1 MQLSRQAEALHRE
14 PPQRDS
20 MHREP
25 VYRELADTLRSEL
38 NRYIAGEFL
47 PAETQL
53 AARFDVNRHTVRR
66 AIDELVRE
74 GSLLRRQGK
83 GTQVLG
89 RPLVYPVA
97 AQSAYSQSLS
107 AQGHGVEAIL
117 LQRRPCVATR
127 EEAEHLGL
135 EEHAPL
141 IELQTL
147 RRLDGQPVSL
157 IRHRYCAS
165 RSDLLADYKSGSVRQ
180 FLAAHGLPLTR
191 TFSLI
196 GARLPSREEAS
207 VLLMPRHLPA
217 LTVLTLSRDAQGHP
231 VEIAHS
237 TSRSDRFQYQIV
249 T

>member
-1 MQLSRQAEALHRE
+1 
-14 PPQRDS
+14 
-20 MHREP
+20 
-25 VYRELADTLRSEL
+25 VYRELADTLRKEL
-38 NRYIAGEFL
+38 NDYTAGQYL

-53 AARFDVNRHTVRR
+53 AARFAVNRHTVRR

-74 GSLLRRQGK
+74 GCLLRRQGK

-107 AQGHGVEAIL
+107 AQGHGVEAVL
-117 LQRRPCVATR
+117 LHRRRCQATR

-135 EEHAPL
+135 AEHAPM

-165 RSDLLADYKSGSVRQ
+165 RSDLLSDYQSGSVRQ
-180 FLAAHGLPLTR
+180 FLAARNLVLTR

-196 GARLPSREEAS
+196 GARLPSRDEAS

-217 LTVLTLSRDAQGHP
+217 LTVLTLSRDEDGHP

>member
-1 MQLSRQAEALHRE
+1 MNMSRQ
-14 PPQRDS
+14 S
-20 MHREP
+20 EP
-25 VYRELADTLRSEL
+25 VYRELANTLRDEL
-38 NRYIAGEFL
+38 TCYTVREFL
-47 PAETQL
+47 PAEIRL

-89 RPLVYPVA
+89 RPLVYPMA
-97 AQSAYSQSLS
+97 ADSAYSQSLS
-107 AQGHGVEAIL
+107 AQGHGVEATL
-117 LQRRPCVATR
+117 LLRRHCQATR
-127 EEAEHLGL
+127 EEAEHLGM

-147 RRLDGQPVSL
+147 RRVDGQPVSL
-157 IRHRYCAS
+157 IRHRFCS
-165 RSDLLADYKSGSVRQ
+165 RYSELLAGYAGGSVRKY
-180 FLAAHGLPLTR
+180 LSARDLTLTR

-196 GARLPSREEAS
+196 GARLPSREEAT

-217 LTVLTLSRDAQGHP
+217 LTVFTLSRDAHGRP

>member
-1 MQLSRQAEALHRE
+1 MITTGEGANPFFAMHLSRQ
-14 PPQRDS
+14 S
-20 MHREP
+20 EP
-25 VYRELADTLRSEL
+25 VYRELADTLRREMT
-38 NRYIAGEFL
+38 RYMAGEFL

-53 AARFDVNRHTVRR
+53 AARFEVNRHTVRR

-89 RPLVYPVA
+89 RPLVYPA
-97 AQSAYSQSLS
+97 AAESAYSQSLS
-107 AQGHGVEAIL
+107 ALGHGVEAVL
-117 LQRRPCVATR
+117 LQRRQCVATR
-127 EEAEHLGL
+127 EEAAHLGL

-165 RSDLLADYKSGSVRQ
+165 RTKLVADYKSGSVRQ
-180 FLAAHGLPLTR
+180 YLASRDLPLTR

-217 LTVLTLSRDAQGHP
+217 LTVLTLSRDANGHP

>member
-1 MQLSRQAEALHRE
+1 MHLSRQAQPLHRE
-14 PPQRDS
+14 PR
-20 MHREP
+20 
-25 VYRELADTLRSEL
+25 YRELANTLRSEL
-38 NRYIAGEFL
+38 TRFTAGDYL
-47 PAETQL
+47 PAEIQL
-53 AARFDVNRHTVRR
+53 AARFAVNRHTVRR
-66 AIDELVRE
+66 AVDELVRE

-89 RPLVYPVA
+89 RPLVYPVD

-117 LQRRPCVATR
+117 LQRRLCVATC
-127 EEAEHLGL
+127 EEAAHLGL
-135 EEHAPL
+135 PDHAAL

-147 RRLDGQPVSL
+147 RHLDGQPVSL

-165 RSDLLADYKSGSVRQ
+165 RSELLAGYSGGSVRG
-180 FLAAHGLPLTR
+180 FFAAHDLPLTR

-217 LTVLTLSRDAQGHP
+217 LTVLTLSRDASGHP
-231 VEIAHS
+231 VELAQS
-237 TSRSDRFQYQIV
+237 TSRSDRFQYQVV

>member
-1 MQLSRQAEALHRE
+1 M
-14 PPQRDS
+14 
-20 MHREP
+20 
-25 VYRELADTLRSEL
+25 YRELAETLRSEL
-38 NRYIAGEFL
+38 GSYIAGEYL
-47 PAETQL
+47 PAETRL
-53 AARFDVNRHTVRR
+53 AARFDVNRHTIRR

-74 GSLLRRQGK
+74 GCLLRRQGK

-107 AQGHGVEAIL
+107 ALGHGVEAVL
-117 LQRRPCVATR
+117 LQRRRCVATR

-135 EEHAPL
+135 DEHAPL

-157 IRHRYCAS
+157 IRHRYCAT
-165 RSDLLADYKSGSVRQ
+165 RAGLLADYQSGSVRE
-180 FLAAHGLPLTR
+180 FLAARNLALTR

-217 LTVLTLSRDAQGHP
+217 LTVLTLSRDASGQP